1 MILKLTEDIAQLTKE
16 VAELESAMEE
26 ATSLRT
32 AEKEKNAA
40 TIKDAKEAEDAVQ
53 SAVKVL
59 KDFYAK
65 AAQATALVQTSAGR
79 PKMGTDEWKAL
90 ANPNFEGTV
99 DKGHK

>member
-32 AEKEKNAA
+32 AEKEKNTA
-40 TIKDAKEAEDAVQ
+40 TIADAKAAQDAVQ
-53 SAVKVL
+53 SATAVL

-65 AAQATALVQTSAGR
+65 AAQATALLETSSTNNR
-79 PKMGTDEWKAL
+79 
-90 ANPNFEGTV
+90 
-99 DKGHK
+99 